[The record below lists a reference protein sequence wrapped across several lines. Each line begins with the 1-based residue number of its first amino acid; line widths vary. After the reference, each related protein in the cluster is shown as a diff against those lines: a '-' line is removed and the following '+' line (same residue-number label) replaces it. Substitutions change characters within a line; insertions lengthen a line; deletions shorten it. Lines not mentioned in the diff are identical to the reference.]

1 MNMKETKTNEALKE
15 LKSEL
20 DIDSNYELANT
31 LNVAQTSIQ
40 RYMKGSVSIKVD
52 KLNDLVKP
60 LGLEVEIKYNKIK

>member
-1 MNMKETKTNEALKE
+1 MKETKTNEALKE